1 MSWAFLE
8 TMKRDF
14 NWNVSYIQ
22 VSISRTKGHWTG
34 LYTHIAWLVATKYTG
49 TAARAL
55 LPDTAIVVRLS
66 I

>member
-22 VSISRTKGHWTG
+22 VSVSSVDKRWESVGAHIIWLAASKHTG
-34 LYTHIAWLVATKYTG
+34 PATG
-49 TAARAL
+49 TL
-55 LPDTAIVVRLS
+55 LPDTTAILRVS